1 VSVRATIHELSVEL
15 GGNRILE
22 RVSLECQPG
31 EFLTLL
37 GPSGSGKTTMLNVIA
52 GLVRH
57 VEGQVLFDGESIE
70 GLPSYAR
77 DIGLVFQSYALFPH
91 MTVEDNIAFGLLARK
106 VARSK
111 RRARVAEMLELVQL
125 PGLDKRLVTTLSGGQ
140 QQRVALARAL
150 ASHPRLLLLDEPM
163 AALDKNLRDL
173 MQLELKRIQRE
184 TGITTIAVTHD
195 QTEALTMSDR
205 VAIMHLGRIE
215 QVDDPRTLYMHP
227 RNLFVSRFLGE
238 ANLLPVRDGKVP
250 ALGIEVQ
257 GARNGLAMLRPESLT
272 VVPGHV
278 ETGVR
283 LHARVRS
290 AVFQG
295 SRTRLV
301 LDAEASG
308 LDPIIVSAEPSA
320 DTASL
325 GAGMPVTVTC
335 DPREIHVVP
344 EDQTTGAAGA
354 DPIEEELE
362 SPVVAR

>member
-15 GGNRILE
+15 GGNRILD
-22 RVSLECQPG
+22 RVSLEVLPG

-57 VEGQVLFDGESIE
+57 VEGQVQFDGESIE
-70 GLPSYAR
+70 NLPSYAR

-91 MTVEDNIAFGLLARK
+91 MTVEDNIAFPLLARK
-106 VARSK
+106 VSRAK
-111 RRARVAEMLELVQL
+111 RRERVAEMLELVQL
-125 PGLDKRLVTTLSGGQ
+125 PGLDRRLVTTLSGGQ

-215 QVDDPRTLYMHP
+215 QVDDPRTLYRRP

-238 ANLLPVRDGKVP
+238 ANLLPVRDGKVT
-250 ALGIEVQ
+250 ALGLAVD
-257 GARNGLAMLRPESLT
+257 GPRDGLAVLRPEILEVT
-272 VVPGHV
+272 PGHT

-283 LHARVRS
+283 LHARVVS

-295 SRTRLV
+295 TRTRL
-301 LDAEASG
+301 LLETDGQG
-308 LDPIIVSAEPSA
+308 LEPIVVSAAPSM
-320 DTASL
+320 DMTAL
-325 GAGMPVTVTC
+325 GPGAPVTVTC
-335 DPREIHVVP
+335 DPRDIHVVS
-344 EDQTTGAAGA
+344 EDGTIGAAGA

-362 SPVVAR
+362 SPAVAR

>member
-15 GGNRILE
+15 GGNRILD

-57 VEGQVLFDGESIE
+57 VEGQVQFDGESIE
-70 GLPSYAR
+70 NLPSYAR

-91 MTVEDNIAFGLLARK
+91 MTVEDNVAFPLLARK
-106 VARSK
+106 MPRAQ
-111 RRARVAEMLELVQL
+111 RRARVGEMLELVQL
-125 PGLDKRLVTTLSGGQ
+125 PDLEKRLVTTLSGGQ

-215 QVDDPRTLYMHP
+215 QVDDPRTLYMRP

-238 ANLLPVRDGKVP
+238 ANLLPVRDGKLT
-250 ALGIEVQ
+250 ALGIRVE
-257 GARNGLAMLRPESLT
+257 GPRNGLAMLRPESLT
-272 VVPGHV
+272 VLPGRIDA
-278 ETGVR
+278 GVR
-283 LHARVRS
+283 LHAHVVS
-290 AVFQG
+290 GVFQG

-301 LDAEASG
+301 LEADAGG
-308 LDPIIVSAEPSA
+308 LEPIIVSAEPSA
-320 DTASL
+320 DLATL
-325 GAGMPVTVTC
+325 GPGAPVTVVF
-335 DPREIHVVP
+335 DPQNIHVVP
-344 EDQTTGAAGA
+344 EDETIGSAGA
-354 DPIEEELE
+354 DPTEEELD
-362 SPVVAR
+362 SPALAH